1 MSKIDAGI
9 TGIHGYV
16 PEYRLTNDELS
27 TMVETTDEWIM
38 QRIGIKERRILKEG
52 ATSDMGAKAVEGLL
66 KKTGTKPA
74 DIELVICST
83 ITADYHFPSTANLI
97 SDKVGMINAWSFDL
111 SAACSG
117 FIYGLQ
123 AAAAFVQ
130 SGRYK
135 KVILVGADMMSA
147 ITDYTDRTTC
157 PLFGDGAGAVLI
169 EPVEEGLGIRD
180 SILQADGAGVKHLLM
195 KAGGSARP
203 ASHETVDNREHFV
216 FQEGQA
222 VFKVAVSKMADV
234 SIEIMKSNGLTPENL
249 NWLVP
254 HQANMRIIEAV
265 ARRMDIPREKV
276 MINIEKYG
284 NTTAA
289 TIPLCLW
296 EWEHKL
302 KKGDNLIL
310 SAFGGGFTWGSLF
323 LKWTYDGNDNNVKF
337 VTKKAGNGKN
347 G

>member
-1 MSKIDAGI
+1 MSKIAAGI
-9 TGIHGYV
+9 TGIHGWV

-52 ATSDMGAKAVEGLL
+52 ATSDMGAEAVKGLL
-66 KKTGTKPA
+66 EKTGTKPEEV
-74 DIELVICST
+74 ELVICAT

-97 SDKVGMINAWSFDL
+97 SDKAGLKNAWSFDI

-117 FIYGLQ
+117 FVFGMQ
-123 AAAAFVQ
+123 TAVNFVQ
-130 SGRYK
+130 SGTYK
-135 KVILVGADMMSA
+135 KVILVGADMMSS
-147 ITDYTDRTTC
+147 ITDYEDRTTC
-157 PLFGDGAGAVLI
+157 PLFGDAAAAVLI
-169 EPVEEGLGIRD
+169 EPVEEELGVRD
-180 SILQADGAGVKHLLM
+180 AILQVDGSGLTHLHM

-203 ASHETVDNREHFV
+203 SSHETVDAREHFV

-234 SIEIMKSNGLTPENL
+234 SVEIMKRNDLKPEDLT
-249 NWLVP
+249 WLVP

-265 ARRMDIPREKV
+265 ARRMGIPKEKV

-296 EWEHKL
+296 EWESKL
-302 KKGDNLIL
+302 KKGDNVIL
-310 SAFGGGFTWGSLF
+310 SAFGGGYTWGSIY
-323 LKWTYDGNDNNVKF
+323 LKWVYDGNENND
-337 VTKKAGNGKN
+337 
-347 G
+347 

>member
-1 MSKIDAGI
+1 MSKIAAGI
-9 TGIHGYV
+9 TGIHGWV

-52 ATSDMGAKAVEGLL
+52 ATSDMGARAVEGLL
-66 KKTGTKPA
+66 KKTGTSP
-74 DIELVICST
+74 DEIDLLICAT
-83 ITADYHFPSTANLI
+83 ITSDYNFPATANLI
-97 SDKVGMINAWSFDL
+97 CDKAGIKGAWSFDI

-117 FIYGLQ
+117 FVFGLQ
-123 AAAAFVQ
+123 TAASFVQ
-130 SGRYK
+130 SGQYK
-135 KVILVGADMMSA
+135 KVVFVGADMMSS

-157 PLFGDGAGAVLI
+157 PLFGDAAGAVL
-169 EPVEEGLGIRD
+169 VEAVEDDLGIKD
-180 SILQADGAGVKHLLM
+180 AILETDGSGMKNLHM

-203 ASHETVDNREHFV
+203 ASHETIDGKEHFV

-234 SIEIMKSNGLTPENL
+234 SVEIMEKNGLTPDDL
-249 NWLVP
+249 TWLVP

-265 ARRMDIPREKV
+265 ARRMGIPKEKV

-296 EWEHKL
+296 EWESQL
-302 KKGDNLIL
+302 NKGDNLIL
-310 SAFGGGFTWGSLF
+310 SAFGGGFTWGAIY
-323 LKWTYDGNDNNVKF
+323 LKWAYDGNKNND
-337 VTKKAGNGKN
+337 
-347 G
+347 

>member
-1 MSKIDAGI
+1 MSKIEAGI
-9 TGIHGYV
+9 TGVHGYV
-16 PEYRLTNDELS
+16 PEYRLTNEELS

-52 ATSDMGAKAVEGLL
+52 ATSDMGAEAVKGLL
-66 KKTGTKPA
+66 EKTGTKPEEV
-74 DIELVICST
+74 ELVICST
-83 ITADYHFPSTANLI
+83 VTADYHFPATANLI
-97 SDKVGMINAWSFDL
+97 SDKTGMVNAWSFDL

-117 FIYGLQ
+117 FVFGLQ
-123 AAAAFVQ
+123 TAVSFVQ

-135 KVILVGADMMSA
+135 KVILVGADKMSA

-169 EPVEEGLGIRD
+169 EPVEEGFGLRD
-180 SILQADGAGVKHLLM
+180 SILQVDGSGVNHLQM
-195 KAGGSARP
+195 KAGGSLHP
-203 ASHETVDNREHFV
+203 PSHETIDNKEHFIY
-216 FQEGQA
+216 QDGQA

-234 SIEIMKSNGLTPENL
+234 SVEIMEKNGLSPEDL
-249 NWLVP
+249 TWLVP
-254 HQANMRIIEAV
+254 HQANMRIIGAV
-265 ARRMDIPREKV
+265 ARRMGIPKEKV

-296 EWEHKL
+296 EWESQL

-310 SAFGGGFTWGSLF
+310 SAFGGGFSWGSIY
-323 LKWTYDGNDNNVKF
+323 LKWAYDGKSE
-337 VTKKAGNGKN
+337 
-347 G
+347 

>member
-1 MSKIDAGI
+1 MSKIAAGI
-9 TGIHGYV
+9 TGIHGWV

-52 ATSDMGAKAVEGLL
+52 ATSDMGARAVEGLL
-66 KKTGTKPA
+66 KKTGTSPK
-74 DIELVICST
+74 DVDLLICAT
-83 ITADYHFPSTANLI
+83 ITSDYPFPSTANLI
-97 SDKVGMINAWSFDL
+97 ADKTGINNAWSFDIN
-111 SAACSG
+111 AACSG
-117 FIYGLQ
+117 FVFGLQ
-123 AAAAFVQ
+123 TAASFVQ
-130 SGRYK
+130 SGTYK
-135 KVILVGADMMSA
+135 KVIFVGADMMSS

-157 PLFGDGAGAVLI
+157 PLFGDAAAAVL
-169 EPVEEGLGIRD
+169 VEQVEDGLGVMD
-180 SILQADGAGVKHLLM
+180 SILQADGSGVKHLHM
-195 KAGGSARP
+195 KAGGSLRP
-203 ASHETVDNREHFV
+203 PSHETIDLKEHFV

-234 SIEIMKSNGLTPENL
+234 SVEIMKKNGLTPETL

-265 ARRMDIPREKV
+265 ARRMDMPKEKV

-296 EWEHKL
+296 EWESQL

-310 SAFGGGFTWGSLF
+310 SAFGGGFTWGSIY
-323 LKWTYDGNDNNVKF
+323 LKWAYNGNKNND
-337 VTKKAGNGKN
+337 
-347 G
+347 

>member
-1 MSKIDAGI
+1 MSKIAAGI
-9 TGIHGYV
+9 TGIHGWV

-27 TMVETTDEWIM
+27 TMVETSDEWIM

-52 ATSDMGAKAVEGLL
+52 ATSDMGARAVEGLL
-66 KKTGTKPA
+66 KKTGTSP
-74 DIELVICST
+74 DEIDLLICAT
-83 ITADYHFPSTANLI
+83 ITSDYNFPATANLI
-97 SDKVGMINAWSFDL
+97 CDKAGIKGAWSFDI

-117 FIYGLQ
+117 FVFGLQ
-123 AAAAFVQ
+123 TAASFVQ
-130 SGRYK
+130 SGQYK
-135 KVILVGADMMSA
+135 KVVFVGADMMSS

-157 PLFGDGAGAVLI
+157 PLFGDAAAAVL
-169 EPVEEGLGIRD
+169 VEAVEDDLGIMD
-180 SILQADGAGVKHLLM
+180 AILETDGSGMKNLHM

-203 ASHETVDNREHFV
+203 ASHETIDGKEHFV

-234 SIEIMKSNGLTPENL
+234 SVEIMEKNGLTPDDL
-249 NWLVP
+249 TWLVP

-265 ARRMDIPREKV
+265 ARRMGIPKEKV

-296 EWEHKL
+296 EWESQL
-302 KKGDNLIL
+302 NKGDNLIL
-310 SAFGGGFTWGSLF
+310 SAFGGGFTWGAIY
-323 LKWTYDGNDNNVKF
+323 LKWAYDGNKNND
-337 VTKKAGNGKN
+337 
-347 G
+347 

>member
-1 MSKIDAGI
+1 MSNIAAGI
-9 TGIHGYV
+9 TGIHGWV

-52 ATSDMGAKAVEGLL
+52 ATSDMGTRAVEGLL
-66 KKTGTKPA
+66 KKTGTAPE
-74 DIELVICST
+74 DVDLLICAT
-83 ITADYHFPSTANLI
+83 ITSDYHFPSTANLI
-97 SDKVGMINAWSFDL
+97 CDKAGIKGAWSFDI

-117 FIYGLQ
+117 FVYGLQ
-123 AAAAFVQ
+123 SAASFVQ
-130 SGRYK
+130 SGQYK

-157 PLFGDGAGAVLI
+157 PLFGDGAAAVLV
-169 EPVEEGLGIRD
+169 EPVEDGLGVKD
-180 SILQADGAGVKHLLM
+180 AILESDGSGMKNLHM
-195 KAGGSARP
+195 KAGGSAYP
-203 ASHETVDNREHFV
+203 PSHETVEAKEHFV
-216 FQEGQA
+216 YQEGQA

-234 SIEIMKSNGLTPENL
+234 SVEIMEKNGLSPETL

-265 ARRMDIPREKV
+265 ARRMGIPKEKV

-296 EWEHKL
+296 EWESQL
-302 KKGDNLIL
+302 NKGDNLIL
-310 SAFGGGFTWGSLF
+310 SAFGGGFTWGAIY
-323 LKWTYDGNDNNVKF
+323 LKWAYNGVENND
-337 VTKKAGNGKN
+337 
-347 G
+347 